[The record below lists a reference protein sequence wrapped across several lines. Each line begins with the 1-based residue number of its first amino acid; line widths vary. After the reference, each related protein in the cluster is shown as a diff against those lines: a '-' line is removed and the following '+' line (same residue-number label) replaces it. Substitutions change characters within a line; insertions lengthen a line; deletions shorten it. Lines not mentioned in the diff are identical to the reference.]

1 VGKSGYGMI
10 AAVAEGSIAEREGL
24 RPGDQ
29 VVSINGHLLRDVID
43 YRFYG
48 AEEELE
54 LVVERDGRRMVLQ
67 VERDYDEDLGLEFA
81 APTFDG
87 IHRCHSHCAFCFIA
101 GMPRGMRASLYVR
114 DDDYRYSF
122 LFGNF
127 CTLTNL
133 AGADWQRLAE
143 QRLSPLYVS
152 VHATDPALRRRIL
165 GHPAAPDVVDQLRQ
179 LGQLGLQLHTQVVL
193 LPGLNDGPALAQTV
207 ADLAALHPAVQSIAI
222 VPVGLTRYHRCDL
235 RPYRPDE
242 AEPILDQVTA
252 WQKAYRSQHGLNLV
266 YASDEWYLL
275 AGRQVPPADEYDGF
289 PQLENGVGLTR
300 VFLDEWE
307 ETRLSIQGS
316 TRIKSAAQEN
326 MTANFKDS
334 PNRPLKNSVAR
345 QNSEARLPKPQKL
358 QESAAVSSPII
369 RAYRNSVNPQDSLS
383 YSSTAEQS
391 PYSIKAGKITLVCG
405 TLIAPL
411 LEQTAAELS
420 QLTGLQVEVVPVV
433 NEFFGPTVT
442 VSGLLTGRDV
452 AAAME
457 GRDLG
462 DAVFLPRTMFDAAGE
477 VTLDDMTPSE
487 IGARL
492 GTRVETAR
500 AMGEL
505 FGLCQSHIH
514 PEHQR
519 P

>member
-1 VGKSGYGMI
+1 MGKSGYGVI
-10 AAVAEGSIAEREGL
+10 AAVAEGSIAEREGV

-29 VVSINGHLLRDVID
+29 IVSINGHVLRDVID

-54 LVVERDGRRMVLQ
+54 IIIERDGQRKVFQ
-67 VERDYDEDLGLEFA
+67 VQRDYDEDLGIEFA

-87 IHRCHSHCAFCFIA
+87 IRRCNSQCTFCFIA
-101 GMPRGMRASLYVR
+101 GMPKGMRPSLYVR

-127 CTLTNL
+127 ITLANL
-133 AGADWQRLAE
+133 TEDDWQRLAE

-165 GHPAAPDVVDQLRQ
+165 GNPAAPNVMDQLRR
-179 LGQLGLQLHTQVVL
+179 LGQLGIQLHTQVVL
-193 LPGLNDGPALAQTV
+193 VPGLNDGPALAQTV
-207 ADLAALHPAVQSIAI
+207 ADLATLHPAVQSIAI
-222 VPVGLTRYHRCDL
+222 VPIGLTKHHRRDL
-235 RPYRPDE
+235 RPYKPDE
-242 AEPILDQVTA
+242 AEPILDQITA
-252 WQKAYRSQHGLNLV
+252 WQGEYQSQHSLNLV

-275 AGRQVPPADEYDGF
+275 AGHEVPSADEYDGF

-307 ETRLSIQGS
+307 EAKSRVWGS
-316 TRIKSAAQEN
+316 TLNLSLPPDHSPAASGVDCGPRRAKSSYGIK
-326 MTANFKDS
+326 
-334 PNRPLKNSVAR
+334 V
-345 QNSEARLPKPQKL
+345 
-358 QESAAVSSPII
+358 
-369 RAYRNSVNPQDSLS
+369 
-383 YSSTAEQS
+383 
-391 PYSIKAGKITLVCG
+391 GKITLVCG

-411 LEQTAAELS
+411 LTEIAAELG
-420 QLTGLQVEVVPVV
+420 QLIGLEVEVISVV

-442 VSGLLTGRDV
+442 VSGLLAGQDV
-452 AAAME
+452 IAAMQQRTLE

-462 DAVFLPRTMFDAAGE
+462 DVVFLPRSMFDAAGE
-477 VTLDDMTPSE
+477 VTLDDMTPLE

-492 GTRVETAR
+492 GTRAEAVG

-505 FGLCQSHIH
+505 VNLVG
-514 PEHQR
+514 R

>member
-1 VGKSGYGMI
+1 VGKRDYGII
-10 AAVAEGSIAEREGL
+10 AAVAEGSIAEREGI

-29 VVSINGHLLRDVID
+29 MISINGHALRDVID

-54 LVVERDGRRMVLQ
+54 IVVERDGQQIALQ
-67 VERDYDEDLGLEFA
+67 VERSYDEDLGIEFA
-81 APTFDG
+81 APTFNG
-87 IHRCHSHCAFCFIA
+87 IRRCHSHCAFCFIA
-101 GMPRGMRASLYVR
+101 GMPKGMRPSLYVR

-127 CTLTNL
+127 ITLTNL
-133 AGADWQRLAE
+133 TEADWRRLAE

-152 VHATDPALRRRIL
+152 VHATDLALRRRVL
-165 GHPAAPDVVDQLRQ
+165 GNPAASDVMDQLRR
-179 LGQLGLQLHTQVVL
+179 LGQLGIQLHTQVVL
-193 LPGLNDGPALAQTV
+193 VPGLNDGPALAQTV
-207 ADLAALHPAVQSIAI
+207 ADLATLHPAVQSIAI

-242 AEPILDQVTA
+242 AGPVLDQISA
-252 WQKAYRSQHGLNLV
+252 WQRAYRRQHGLNLV

-275 AGRQVPPADEYDGF
+275 AGHEFPPADEYDGF

-307 ETRLSIQGS
+307 EARLRIQGS
-316 TRIKSAAQEN
+316 IS
-326 MTANFKDS
+326 
-334 PNRPLKNSVAR
+334 
-345 QNSEARLPKPQKL
+345 
-358 QESAAVSSPII
+358 VSSPII

-383 YSSTAEQS
+383 YSSTTEQS
-391 PYSIKAGKITLVCG
+391 PYNIKAGKIILVCG

-411 LEQTAAELS
+411 LERIGAELG
-420 QLTGLQVEVVPVV
+420 QLTGLGVEVIPVV

-442 VSGLLTGRDV
+442 VSGLLTGGDVV
-452 AAAME
+452 AALQQRIGE

-462 DAVFLPRTMFDAAGE
+462 DAVFLPRTLFDAAGE
-477 VTLDDMTPSE
+477 VTLDDMTPLE

-492 GTRVETAR
+492 GTRVEVAG

-505 FGLCQSHIH
+505 TDLLASIS
-514 PEHQR
+514 
-519 P
+519 